1 MRPVWAIL
9 VILGSVAALTFLFLA
24 YAFRDLVEGKAAAI
38 STRALEAIA
47 TDATVYNPLYWL
59 LLLALVAWLFWL
71 FRGWLFRHA

>member
-38 STRALEAIA
+38 STRAVEAIA
-47 TDATVYNPLYWL
+47 RDATVYNPLYWL
-59 LLLALVAWLFWL
+59 LLFALVAWLFWL